1 MNTVIGVLSTVFVA
15 LILSLGMPNL
25 KDYDNINVSGEEI
38 IEIPSI
44 DDENEDIININNFYR
59 LETESYA
66 VRAFEVDL
74 ISEYDFL
81 EKIAE
86 QSDLYVTCQLKN
98 YVPKHIVQKYEEY
111 SDFQQNIINFYF
123 KDNGEFGVEI
133 EFSENEILGT
143 WKENENK
150 TFLNSIIEN
159 EAVHIFEWKIPGSD
173 YENNCRA
180 QFTINGMNFVIKII
194 NASHEKSMNIIKTT
208 IREYKNFEEEKEKS
222 GYIKIKESNLYSEG
236 TSLRELVKYDDK
248 LYGRAFSEID
258 YGGNPNGP
266 IGVID
271 RLIAREYIPIYNGE
285 TNTARFL
292 NARVDSVTERR
303 LILLAEE
310 GAVPF
315 ERVYIQESVNDNKII
330 KPTEKEIL
338 SMYEKAQE
346 IYLWFAE
353 TVPTEK
359 IDYKNSIE
367 DGVYL
372 IKDERFS
379 TLKELKEYMSE
390 IFTTE
395 IIEKIEEKRFDT
407 NLIFEKN
414 GKLYMREYMTSK
426 DIYYGEEKIKDI
438 EYKDKNTIVITVL
451 AEVLGQDMVTIEKEE
466 EHKFILIY
474 DNGSWKFSEIY
485 CIGFYL

>member
-1 MNTVIGVLSTVFVA
+1 MNTVIGLLSTVFVT
-15 LILSLGMPNL
+15 LILSVGIPNL

-38 IEIPSI
+38 VEMPSNNG
-44 DDENEDIININNFYR
+44 ENEDIININNFYR

-81 EKIAE
+81 EKVAK

-98 YVPKHIVQKYEEY
+98 YVPDHIAQKYEEY

-123 KDNGEFGVEI
+123 KDNEDFGVVI

-150 TFLNSIIEN
+150 TFLDSTVEN
-159 EAVHIFEWKIPGSD
+159 ETVHIFEWEIPGSD

-180 QFTINGMNFVIKII
+180 QFTVNGMNFVIKVI

-208 IREYKNFEEEKEKS
+208 IREYKKFDEEKKES
-222 GYIKIKESNLYSEG
+222 GYIKIKETNLCSEG

-271 RLIAREYIPIYNGE
+271 KLIAREYIPIYNGE
-285 TNTARFL
+285 TNTAKFL
-292 NARVDSVTERR
+292 NAKVDSVTERR

-315 ERVYIQESVNDNKII
+315 ERVYVQENMNDNKII
-330 KPTEKEIL
+330 KPTEEEIL

-367 DGVYL
+367 DDVYL

-395 IIEKIEEKRFDT
+395 IIEKIEEKIFDT
-407 NLIFEKN
+407 NLIFEMN
-414 GKLYMREYMTSK
+414 GKLYMSEYVTPR
-426 DIYYGEEKIKDI
+426 DIYCGEEKIKDI
-438 EYKDKNTIVITVL
+438 EYIDDDTISLTVSVEILDEELYTVKN
-451 AEVLGQDMVTIEKEE
+451 KEE
-466 EHKFILIY
+466 HTFILVYI
-474 DNGSWKFSEIY
+474 NGEWKFSKFY
-485 CIGFYL
+485 CIGFQL

>member
-1 MNTVIGVLSTVFVA
+1 MNTVIEVLSTVFVA

-25 KDYDNINVSGEEI
+25 EDYDNINVSGEEI
-38 IEIPSI
+38 IEMPSNNG
-44 DDENEDIININNFYR
+44 ENEDIININNFYR

-98 YVPKHIVQKYEEY
+98 YVPKHIAQKYEEY

-123 KDNGEFGVEI
+123 KDNEDFGVVI

-150 TFLNSIIEN
+150 TFLNSTIED
-159 EAVHIFEWKIPGSD
+159 ETVHIFEWEIPGSD

-180 QFTINGMNFVIKII
+180 QFTVNGMNFVIKVI
-194 NASHEKSMNIIKTT
+194 NASHEKSMNIIKTA
-208 IREYKNFEEEKEKS
+208 IREYKKFDEEKKES
-222 GYIKIKESNLYSEG
+222 GYIKIKEANLYSEG
-236 TSLRELVKYDDK
+236 TSLRELIKYDDK

-258 YGGNPNGP
+258 YGGNLNGP
-266 IGVID
+266 IGIID
-271 RLIAREYIPIYNGE
+271 KLIAREYVPIYNGE
-285 TNTARFL
+285 TNTVRFL
-292 NARVDSVTERR
+292 NAKVDSVTERR

-395 IIEKIEEKRFDT
+395 IIKKIEEKRFDT

-414 GKLYMREYMTSK
+414 GKLYMSEYVTPK
-426 DIYYGEEKIKDI
+426 DIYCGEEKIKDI
-438 EYKDKNTIVITVL
+438 EYIDDDTISLTVSVEIL
-451 AEVLGQDMVTIEKEE
+451 DEELYTVRDKEE
-466 EHKFILIY
+466 HTFILVYI
-474 DNGSWKFSEIY
+474 NGEWKFSKFY
-485 CIGFYL
+485 CIGFQL

>member
-1 MNTVIGVLSTVFVA
+1 MNTVIGVLSTVFVT
-15 LILSLGMPNL
+15 LILSVGIPNL
-25 KDYDNINVSGEEI
+25 KDYGNINVSGEEI
-38 IEIPSI
+38 IEIPST

-59 LETESYA
+59 LETEEYA

-81 EKIAE
+81 KKIAE
-86 QSDLYVTCQLKN
+86 QNDLDISRQLKN
-98 YVPKHIVQKYEEY
+98 YVPEHIAQKYEEY
-111 SDFQQNIINFYF
+111 SDFQQNIIIFNF
-123 KDNGEFGVEI
+123 KDDRDFYIEI
-133 EFSENEILGT
+133 EFSENEILDT
-143 WKENENK
+143 WKENSNK
-150 TFLNSIIEN
+150 TFLDSTIEN
-159 EAVHIFEWKIPGSD
+159 ETVHIFEWKIPDDD

-180 QFTINGMNFVIKII
+180 QFTVNGMNFVIKII

-208 IREYKNFEEEKEKS
+208 IREYKKFDEEKKEA

-271 RLIAREYIPIYNGE
+271 KLIAREYIPIYNGE

-292 NARVDSVTERR
+292 NAKVDTVTERR

-315 ERVYIQESVNDNKII
+315 ERVYVQGSMNDNKIA
-330 KPTEKEIL
+330 KPTEEEIL
-338 SMYEKAQE
+338 SMYEKAQK

-390 IFTTE
+390 IFTAE
-395 IIEKIEEKRFDT
+395 IIEKIEEERFDT
-407 NLIFEKN
+407 NLIFEMD
-414 GKLYMREYMTSK
+414 GKLYMSEYVTPK
-426 DIYYGEEKIKDI
+426 DIYCGEEKIKDI
-438 EYKDKNTIVITVL
+438 EYIDDDTISLTVSVEILDEELYTVKDK
-451 AEVLGQDMVTIEKEE
+451 E
-466 EHKFILIY
+466 EHTFILVY
-474 DNGSWKFSEIY
+474 NNGEWKFSKFY
-485 CIGFYL
+485 CIGFQL

>member
-1 MNTVIGVLSTVFVA
+1 MNAVIGVLSTVFVT
-15 LILSLGMPNL
+15 LILSLGIPNI
-25 KDYDNINVSGEEI
+25 KDCDNTIISGEKINEI
-38 IEIPSI
+38 SSN
-44 DDENEDIININNFYR
+44 DTNSNDIININDFYR
-59 LETESYA
+59 IETEEYGVIA
-66 VRAFEVDL
+66 KEVDL

-81 EKIAE
+81 KKIANQNE
-86 QSDLYVTCQLKN
+86 LDISRQLKN
-98 YVPKHIVQKYEEY
+98 YVPKHIAQKYEEY
-111 SDFQQNIINFYF
+111 YDFQQNIIIFNF
-123 KDNGEFGVEI
+123 KDDRDFYIEI
-133 EFSENEILGT
+133 EFSENEILDT
-143 WKENENK
+143 WKENSNK
-150 TFLNSIIEN
+150 TFLDSIIES
-159 EAVHIFEWKIPGSD
+159 ETVHIFEWKIPDDD

-180 QFTINGMNFVIKII
+180 QFTVNGMNFVIKII

-208 IREYKNFEEEKEKS
+208 IREYKKFDEEKKEA